1 MMPLGIKVYV
11 DIVFKKMFG
20 SPENSVAL
28 IELLNAILELPRPI
42 TDVTMN

>member
-11 DIVFKKMFG
+11 DFVFKKMFG

-28 IELLNAILELPRPI
+28 IGC
-42 TDVTMN
+42 